1 MDFSKVKDEDLKSK
15 TLLTPQNIL
24 DLVMGNYESLRAL
37 GLLIQSKTLYRKA
50 WEAFKI
56 DKDELNPELEEF
68 RARCETEYEDHKKI
82 NGGDEDE

>member
-68 RARCETEYEDHKKI
+68 RARCEMEYEDHKKI
-82 NGGDEDE
+82 NGGDVDE